1 MKTLQN
7 LEVKGSKCI
16 ALAIFL
22 CMSLASQAEDNV
34 SKALYKDFTGT
45 GTIGFYII
53 GGIIVGGL
61 ILHIIVNHIIKP
73 KEDENDHKI
82 SGIPHHHHHR
92 HHHHPHRV
100 IKKTS

>member
-1 MKTLQN
+1 
-7 LEVKGSKCI
+7 
-16 ALAIFL
+16 
-22 CMSLASQAEDNV
+22 MSLVSQAEDNV

-73 KEDENDHKI
+73 KEDENEHKI
-82 SGIPHHHHHR
+82 NGMPHHHHHR